1 MGERG
6 RSSDKG
12 TMGGSLAWFLT
23 GLFVLISFSTSV
35 GQESLPAI
43 VKKTEPSTVVI
54 RTYDKEGN
62 VRGQG
67 TGFFISSG
75 GDVITNHHVLQGA
88 EFAAVKTSEGKIY
101 PVKKILSDDKEGDL
115 VRVSVDT
122 LGDVTRPLL
131 LATSLPEVG
140 ERVVVI
146 GSPLG
151 LEKTVSDGIV
161 SALRE
166 VPRFGKIIQITAPIS
181 PGSSGSP
188 VVNMK
193 GEVVGVISFFAA
205 PGQNLNFAIPGERI
219 AGLKSED
226 GRTLSEWNEGG
237 MEELGAQVV
246 QIYAMGMRYL
256 LIENY
261 EQAIVF
267 FGEVIKRDPNHAIA
281 YFQFGYCKGKL
292 GLYSEAIEA
301 YQQALRLKPDD
312 ADTHNNLCVAYN
324 KVGRFVEAVES
335 CKRALAINPN
345 LADTYSNLAW
355 SYHKLG
361 RYAEAIE
368 SCRQAIRIQPNDAL
382 AHYNLGN
389 SLSALGRYPEAIDSY
404 KQTIR
409 LMPDHAEAHMNL
421 GAAQHQLGR
430 YEEALESYKQ
440 AVRLK
445 PDLVEGHL
453 NLGMTYLR
461 LGDRGSALDEYK
473 ILMKLNGDAANKLFN
488 LIYE

>member
-1 MGERG
+1 MPE
-6 RSSDKG
+6 
-12 TMGGSLAWFLT
+12 SLSWFLA
-23 GLFVLISFSTSV
+23 GLLVLISFSSSV

-43 VKKTEPSTVVI
+43 VKKTDPSTVVI
-54 RTYDKEGN
+54 RIYDKEGN
-62 VRGQG
+62 IRGQG
-67 TGFFISSG
+67 TGFFISNG

-88 EFAAVKTSEGKIY
+88 EFATVKTSEGKIY
-101 PVKKILSDDKEGDL
+101 PVKKILADDKEGDL

-122 LGDVTRPLL
+122 LGDVTPPLL
-131 LATSLPEVG
+131 VATSLPEVG
-140 ERVVVI
+140 EQVVVI

-161 SALRE
+161 SAVRD

-188 VVNMK
+188 VVNMR

-219 AGLKSED
+219 AALKSED
-226 GRTLSEWNEGG
+226 GRTLSEWNESG
-237 MEELGAQVV
+237 MEELAVQVV

-256 LIENY
+256 LMENY
-261 EQAIVF
+261 EQAVVF
-267 FGEVIKRDPNHAIA
+267 FGEVIKRDPKNATA
-281 YFQFGYCKGKL
+281 YFRFGYCKGML
-292 GLYSEAIEA
+292 GLHSEAIEA

-312 ADTHNNLCVAYN
+312 ADTHNNLCVAYD
-324 KVGRFVEAVES
+324 KVGRFAEAVES
-335 CKRALAINPN
+335 CKKALAINPN
-345 LADTYSNLAW
+345 LADTYGNLAW
-355 SYHKLG
+355 SYHRLG

-368 SCRQAIRIQPNDAL
+368 SCQQAIRIQPNDAL
-382 AHYNLGN
+382 AYYNLGN

-409 LMPDHAEAHMNL
+409 FLPDHAEAHMNL
-421 GAAQHQLGR
+421 GAAEHQLGH

-440 AVRLK
+440 AIRVK

-473 ILMKLNGDAANKLFN
+473 ILMKLNGEAAMKLFN

>member
-1 MGERG
+1 MGKRG
-6 RSSDKG
+6 RSPDKV
-12 TMGGSLAWFLT
+12 TMGGSLVRCLT
-23 GLFVLISFSTSV
+23 GLFVLISFSISV
-35 GQESLPAI
+35 GQEGLPAI
-43 VKKTEPSTVVI
+43 VKKTEPATVVI

-67 TGFFISSG
+67 TGFFITSG

-88 EFAAVKTSEGKIY
+88 GFAAVKTSEGKIY
-101 PVKKILSDDKEGDL
+101 PVKKIISDDKEGDL

-122 LGDVTRPLL
+122 LGDVVRPLL
-131 LATSLPEVG
+131 VAPSLPEVG

-161 SALRE
+161 SAVRD
-166 VPRFGKIIQITAPIS
+166 VPRFGKIMQITAPIS

-205 PGQNLNFAIPGERI
+205 SGQNLNFAIPGERI
-219 AGLKSED
+219 AGLKPED
-226 GRTLSEWNEGG
+226 GRTLSEWNESG
-237 MEELGAQVV
+237 MEELADQIAQL
-246 QIYAMGMRYL
+246 YAMGVRYL
-256 LIENY
+256 LVENY
-261 EQAIVF
+261 EQALVF
-267 FGEVIKRDPNHAIA
+267 FAEVIKSDPNHAIA

-301 YQQALRLKPDD
+301 YQQARRLKPDD
-312 ADTHNNLCVAYN
+312 ADIYNNLCVAYN
-324 KVGRFVEAVES
+324 KVGRFDEAVES
-335 CKRALAINPN
+335 CKKALAINPN
-345 LADTYSNLAW
+345 FADTYSNLAW
-355 SYHKLG
+355 SYHRLG
-361 RYAEAIE
+361 RYAEAVE
-368 SCRQAIRIQPNDAL
+368 FCRQAIRVEPNDAL

-389 SLSALGRYPEAIDSY
+389 SLFALGRYPEAAESY

-421 GAAQHQLGR
+421 GAAQHQLGH

-473 ILMKLNGDAANKLFN
+473 VLMKLDGEAANKLFN